1 MAGMTFVPPEYVK
14 HDYGKLWKHIG
25 ISYEC
30 KSCAKRFKDEKNCL
44 EHIEETHGK
53 N

>member
-1 MAGMTFVPPEYVK
+1 MAGMTFSPPEYVK

-30 KSCAKRFKDEKNCL
+30 KACMQRFPDEAACL
-44 EHIEETHGK
+44 KHIEAKHGK
-53 N
+53 K